1 MVERK
6 RFLYWKV
13 AFGHRNGSE
22 CIGYIPEYRRGYR
35 NPPGKDMGLMS
46 HRREANQP
54 TRGWCAPTREEA
66 ELDLGRGRHPPFLL
80 LLPLLPLFPLW

>member
-1 MVERK
+1 MI
-6 RFLYWKV
+6 YWKV
-13 AFGHRNGSE
+13 VLDTERVPE

-35 NPPGKDMGLMS
+35 NLPGKDMG

-66 ELDLGRGRHPPFLL
+66 ELDEGRGSSPFLL
-80 LLPLLPLFPLW
+80 LLPLLPPFPLWKKEKRGVESY